1 MHLQIFHRLR
11 AAESKIRTWF
21 HSCGNFI
28 GCPGPFCV
36 IFTQTP
42 NPFLLPLTVCH
53 FARIACVVV
62 YHHHHMH
69 IAPSRHNA
77 MFTTPTKRPPDRTKN
92 MLGPQIRRLRY
103 ARGWSQATLAIQL
116 QLNGLDVS
124 REVLAQMECQ
134 LHCIRDKHILHLARA
149 LEVKASDLFVGFEK

>member
-1 MHLQIFHRLR
+1 M
-11 AAESKIRTWF
+11 IREET
-21 HSCGNFI
+21 
-28 GCPGPFCV
+28 FCV

-42 NPFLLPLTVCH
+42 NPSLFPLTVCH
-53 FARIACVVV
+53 FTRIACVVV

-69 IAPSRHNA
+69 IASSRNNA
-77 MFTTPTKRPPDRTKN
+77 MSATPTKRPTGRTKN

-134 LHCIRDKHILHLARA
+134 LHCIRDKHIFHLARA

>member
-1 MHLQIFHRLR
+1 
-11 AAESKIRTWF
+11 
-21 HSCGNFI
+21 
-28 GCPGPFCV
+28 
-36 IFTQTP
+36 
-42 NPFLLPLTVCH
+42 
-53 FARIACVVV
+53 
-62 YHHHHMH
+62 
-69 IAPSRHNA
+69 

-149 LEVKASDLFVGFEK
+149 LEVEASDLFVGFEK